1 MQNEKSKLK
10 RLFSGFL
17 IVVLLFCVV
26 AFGIK
31 LSENTTQNNAGEQIV
46 DLTKS
51 NGHLTASQINFLN
64 NGASIQYS
72 NEIYRLSRAGDEKI
86 YEYTDSENV
95 LTRKFIRI
103 SGKTY
108 TQWTETNDEYV
119 SKELL
124 ASYLEAYVKNRDLNA
139 ALSDYATDS
148 ALNEALKDYVQN
160 GEMNKALNA
169 ALANYIQS
177 NEIQKLLTNTLASY
191 VKNSDGKGIINR
203 YTLSTDKVLSFEQ
216 NAMYIVQCCDT
227 SGNLTDF
234 FFVDGNKTGKNGRFA
249 MVFVGDHIYD
259 SLVVYQTDS
268 ILVSNLAGTSF
279 GASGLKPASGAY
291 LTYFKLGGKVI

>member
-119 SKELL
+119 NKELL
-124 ASYLEAYVKNRDLNA
+124 ASYLEA
-139 ALSDYATDS
+139 
-148 ALNEALKDYVQN
+148 YVQN

-169 ALANYIQS
+169 ALANYMQS

-203 YTLSTDKVLSFEQ
+203 YTLTTDKVLSFEK
-216 NAMYIVQCCDT
+216 NAMYIVQCLDT
-227 SGNLTDF
+227 SGNITDF
-234 FFVDGNKTGKNGRFA
+234 FFVDGNKAGKNGRFA
-249 MVFVGDHIYD
+249 MVFVGDHFYD

-268 ILVSNLAGTSF
+268 MLVSSLAGTSF
-279 GASGLKPASGAY
+279 GVSALKPTSGAY